1 MSPIWP
7 LSSPVNTV
15 MSLDFSDS
23 QSSLQDKDGKAC
35 HATRGVQR
43 SRHSAEHTA
52 GSEHV
57 LEREDAAAGDDV
69 LTGVHPYGSPALFPC
84 NACARM
90 FRALLRCDSHAVGL
104 AL

>member
-1 MSPIWP
+1 MGGWIGLSVSPIWP
-7 LSSPVNTV
+7 LSSPVNMV

-23 QSSLQDKDGKAC
+23 QSSLQDKDGKTC

-52 GSEHV
+52 GSEHA

-69 LTGVHPYGSPALFPC
+69 LTGVHPYGSPGPFPMQRVC
-84 NACARM
+84 THVSCITEM
-90 FRALLRCDSHAVGL
+90 
-104 AL
+104 